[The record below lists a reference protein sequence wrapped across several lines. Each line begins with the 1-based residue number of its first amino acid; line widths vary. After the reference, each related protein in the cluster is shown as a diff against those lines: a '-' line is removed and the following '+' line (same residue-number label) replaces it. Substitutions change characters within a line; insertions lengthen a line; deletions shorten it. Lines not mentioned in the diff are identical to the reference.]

1 MEKDK
6 KEFISIKEAFQKKG
20 TVFVRGWIKR
30 KREMKDKIFV
40 LLRDETGELQCIIA
54 SGKIEKKDFEELQK
68 NSIEASVEFKGK
80 LKEDERAPNG
90 FELLVEEAKVIGESI
105 NFPIQKDLSEEF
117 LLDVRHLWLRSS
129 RMQAIMK
136 IRSTVMYSVR
146 EFYKKENYFEC
157 SPAIITPNA
166 CEGGTTLFPLNY
178 FNEKRFLSQSGQM
191 YLEVMI
197 FSLGK
202 VFSLTPSFRA
212 EKSKT
217 ARHLTEYWHLE
228 GECAW
233 MNMEDQMGEIEKMVS
248 FVCLKVAEENSE
260 ELKLLGRDPADLK
273 AIRVPFAR
281 ISYDEAIDV
290 LEKKHN
296 TKLPWGTDLS
306 IKEEKL
312 LSQDERIPFFIYGY
326 PTAIK
331 AFYAKEMPDPK
342 KCFSFD
348 LIGPEGYGELCTGGQ
363 REDLN
368 EHMLK
373 KLKKEKIALENYN
386 WYLDLRKYGSVPHSG
401 FGIGIERLLRWIC
414 KLESIKDTIPFPRTM
429 NRSYP

>member
-1 MEKDK
+1 MK
-6 KEFISIKEAFQKKG
+6 KEFVSVKEALKKKG
-20 TVFVRGWIKR
+20 SVSVRGWIKR
-30 KREMKDKIFV
+30 KRELKEKIFV
-40 LLRDETGELQCIIA
+40 LLRDESGELQCIVE
-54 SGKIEKKDFEELQK
+54 SEKINKKDFEELQK
-68 NSIEASVEFKGK
+68 NSIEASIELTGK
-80 LKEDERAPNG
+80 LKEDKRAPNG
-90 FELLVEEAKVIGESI
+90 CELIADDLKIVGSSE

-117 LLDVRHLWLRSS
+117 LLDVRHLWMRSS
-129 RMQAIMK
+129 KMTAIMK
-136 IRSTVMYSVR
+136 IRSTILYAVR
-146 EFYKKENYFEC
+146 EFYKKEGYFEC

-178 FNEKRFLSQSGQM
+178 FGEKRFLSQSGQM

-197 FSLGK
+197 FSLRK
-202 VFSLTPSFRA
+202 VFGLTPSFRA

-233 MNMEDQMGEIEKMVS
+233 MNMEDQMHEIEKMVS
-248 FVCLKVAEENSE
+248 FVCKKVSEENPE
-260 ELKLLGRDPADLK
+260 ELKVLERKTEDLK

-281 ISYDEAIDV
+281 ISYDEALDV
-290 LEKKHN
+290 LEKKH
-296 TKLPWGTDLS
+296 KKKIPWGSDLS

-312 LSQDERIPFFIYGY
+312 LSKDEKIPFFIYGY
-326 PTAIK
+326 PTEIK
-331 AFYAKEMPDPK
+331 AFYAKEIPEDKK

-363 REDLN
+363 REDIN
-368 EHMLK
+368 ENMLK
-373 KLKKEKIALENYN
+373 KLKKEKLPLENYN

-414 KLESIKDTIPFPRTM
+414 RLDSIKDTIPFPRTM

>member
-1 MEKDK
+1 MKEKT
-6 KEFISIKEAFQKKG
+6 EFISIKKAFEKKG
-20 TVFVRGWIKR
+20 SISVRGWIKR
-30 KREMKDKIFV
+30 KRELKDKIFV
-40 LLRDETGELQCIIA
+40 LLRDETGEMQCIIE
-54 SGKIEKKDFEELQK
+54 SDKIEKKDFEELQK
-68 NSIEASVEFKGK
+68 NSIEASIELKGK
-80 LKEDERAPNG
+80 LKEDSRAPNG
-90 FELLVEEAKVIGESI
+90 FELMVNESKIIGSSE

-117 LLDVRHLWLRSS
+117 LLDVRHLWMRSS
-129 RMQAIMK
+129 RMTSIMK
-136 IRSTVMYSVR
+136 IRSTMLYAVR

-166 CEGGTTLFPLNY
+166 CEGGTTLFPLKY
-178 FNEKRFLSQSGQM
+178 FGEQRFLSQSGQM

-197 FSLGK
+197 FALGK

-233 MNMEDQMGEIEKMVS
+233 MNMDDQMGEIEKMVS
-248 FVCLKVAEENSE
+248 FICQKIAKENPV
-260 ELKLLGRDPADLK
+260 ELKQLGRDPKDLE
-273 AIRVPFAR
+273 AIRVPFSR

-290 LEKKHN
+290 LEKKYK
-296 TKLPWGTDLS
+296 TKIPWGTDLS
-306 IKEEKL
+306 IKEEKI
-312 LSQDERIPFFIYGY
+312 LSEDEKIPFFIYDY

-331 AFYAKEMPDPK
+331 AFYAKETADPK

-363 REDLN
+363 REDVN
-368 EHMLK
+368 ENMLK
-373 KLKKEKIALENYN
+373 KLKKEKIPLENYN

-414 KLESIKDTIPFPRTM
+414 KLDSIKETIPFPRTM